1 MCMSVNKV
9 IENCCESINEFLGA
23 RPIEEKIEKN
33 IDDAGVKKFLNNEE
47 VEKVFISDNLA
58 LATQF
63 TRRIVKKFTN
73 SFMKLHKSNLYL

>member
-33 IDDAGVKKFLNNEE
+33 VDDAGVKKFLNDEE

-58 LATQF
+58 LTTQY
-63 TRRIVKKFTN
+63 TRRIVKKFSN
-73 SFMKLHKSNLYL
+73 SFMKLHKSNLYT